1 MRQMITTLVLGV
13 VGAWIAQWLTEIQEA
28 AQKGTFLKWIT
39 NFSNGDVL
47 ALIQIL
53 LICYVYAKV
62 REIQKT
68 MPPPNHPRPF
78 ASRIFG
84 F

>member
-1 MRQMITTLVLGV
+1 MRQAITTLILGV
-13 VGAWIAQWLTEIQEA
+13 IATLLAQQLIEA
-28 AQKGTFLKWIT
+28 HDEASKGTFLKWIT
-39 NFSNGDVL
+39 DFSNGDVL
-47 ALIQIL
+47 ALVQIL

-62 REIQKT
+62 REIQRT